1 MRLSLFLC
9 LTLFV
14 AGCGKIG
21 DPLPPIPRAP
31 LIVNEL
37 TAVQRGTRIVIS
49 FPLTRTPRSAKLG
62 RIAIFRLI
70 EPSDAPLGLAPDA
83 FSERSS
89 VIYEIPGDAVPTTR
103 STITYDDTITLSPNQ
118 SLSRYRYAVRLVS
131 ANGPAADFSNYAI
144 ITPVVDIAKPPGRLL
159 TSVSQSDISVSWV
172 APLQNEAGT
181 TPASIAGYNIY
192 RRTDGPLLRLN
203 AQPLTDTAYSDR
215 TFQFGTK
222 YEYLV
227 RALSLPAGGGT
238 AVQAIES
245 NDSDVVTVTP
255 KDTFAPVAPDS
266 IKIASVN
273 GIVSMFWPSNP
284 EPDLAGYLIYR
295 SEDESAQPAKWQ
307 KLTPRVH
314 APTTFRDDKVV
325 VGKKYF
331 YQITAVDTSGNE
343 SARSATVSEVVNP

>member
-31 LIVNEL
+31 LIVSDL
-37 TAVQRGTRIVIS
+37 TAVQRGTHIVIS

-70 EPSDAPLGLAPDA
+70 EPSEAPLGLAPES

-89 VIYEIPGDAVPTTR
+89 VIYEIPEDAVPAAR
-103 STITYDDTITLSPNQ
+103 STITYEDTITLSANQ

-144 ITPVVDIAKPPGRLL
+144 ITPVVEVAKPPRDLL
-159 TSVSQSDISVSWV
+159 TRVSQNDISVSWT
-172 APLQNEAGT
+172 APLQNETGT
-181 TPASIAGYNIY
+181 TPANIVGYNIY

-203 AQPLTDTAYSDR
+203 AQPLTDIAYSDR
-215 TFQFGTK
+215 AFQFGTK

-227 RALSLPAGGGT
+227 RALSLPAGGAT
-238 AVQAIES
+238 SAQAIES
-245 NDSDVVTVTP
+245 NDSEVVSVIP

-295 SEDESAQPAKWQ
+295 SEDESAPPAKWL

-314 APTTFRDDKVV
+314 TPTTFRDEKVT

-331 YQITAVDTSGNE
+331 YQITAVDSSGNE
-343 SARSATVSEVVNP
+343 SPRSATVSEVVNP